1 MSHSLSAVSSGSED
15 HARKRM
21 RKGTRSCQECRRRK
35 IRCVFQPNAQICNG
49 CAPRGVEC
57 IEQNLGESVATPLEK
72 RKNVRDRLGQL
83 EDMVGQILHKL
94 DAKDGGSLESSE
106 RDAVE
111 ALRGLQSELMPPST
125 ARSGGSTITT
135 SSKLATGTSS
145 DVLASALHPI
155 NHFKNSP
162 LLSLFD
168 NAILSHSGQD
178 SAVVGPPS
186 SCTIGPQV
194 SKDKNSQALKTL
206 KALAPSADELAI
218 ILRGSEASLPL
229 WLTVMPELMDGVP
242 CEPEELKIEVLR
254 DKFLQFLDS
263 NSLAMVAKVLLIIA
277 LLLQQLPVTFDH
289 SRANLPVSQEALEEH
304 YIQPVETLLAL
315 DEGLASSGV
324 DAVACMCLQS
334 KFYMNIGKPGK
345 GWLVNRRAMAF
356 AQLIGLHHRQVGQ
369 SSDKQSTRKH
379 NLWLSIWQHDRIS
392 SLILGLPYSIPE
404 THFGLD
410 DINSEPSG
418 GPPTKRFMLMLGLV
432 TGRIIDRNHCPTNMT
447 FARTLEI
454 DEELERIKESMPKEW
469 WETSPG
475 PEMSVGATFDICICK
490 FWFHDARKLLHL
502 PFMLKSFTDRRYE
515 YSKVAALESSRE
527 IAKHYEIFRDRDKPI
542 LSMCDIID
550 FEAFTGVMVL
560 ILHILGR
567 SPSCAIDPEEGKRDW
582 DIIHTMT
589 RTMKRV
595 SEDMKCNV
603 AAQAARILEDFGRA
617 RDFDCSSSPDDD
629 SYEAVIPYFGKLRLH
644 RRRNF
649 HQPAPSAVTPG
660 YSNQLQSPPDS
671 ISTGSELYEGPLVS
685 IDSYFQPLP
694 FSEETPSLNGMG
706 ADWTST
712 VNMDLRDDWSWFLNG
727 PENVQYMS

>member
-1 MSHSLSAVSSGSED
+1 M
-15 HARKRM
+15 
-21 RKGTRSCQECRRRK
+21 
-35 IRCVFQPNAQICNG
+35 CNG

-57 IEQNLGESVATPLEK
+57 IEQNLGENIPTPLEK
-72 RKNVRDRLGQL
+72 RNNVRDRLGQL

-94 DAKDGGSLESSE
+94 DAKEGNSLESSE
-106 RDAVE
+106 RDAAE
-111 ALRGLQSELMPPST
+111 ALRGLQSELMPFST
-125 ARSGGSTITT
+125 GRSGGSTMTM
-135 SSKLATGTSS
+135 SSKLATGPSS
-145 DVLASALHPI
+145 DVLDSALHPS

-168 NAILSHSGQD
+168 NAILSHTSQD
-178 SAVVGPPS
+178 SAVVGPS
-186 SCTIGPQV
+186 SGYTVGPQL

-229 WLTVMPELMDGVP
+229 WLTVMPELMDGVT
-242 CEPEELKIEVLR
+242 CKPEELEIEVLR
-254 DKFLQFLDS
+254 DKFLQLLDS
-263 NSLAMVAKVLLIIA
+263 NSLAMVAKVLLIFA

-304 YIQPVETLLAL
+304 YVRPVETLLAV

-345 GWLVNRRAMAF
+345 AWLVNRRAMAF
-356 AQLIGLHHRQVGQ
+356 AQLIGMHHRQIGH

-392 SLILGLPYSIPE
+392 SLLLGLPYSIPE
-404 THFGLD
+404 SHFGLD

-418 GPPTKRFMLMLGLV
+418 GPPTKRFTLMLGLV

-475 PEMSVGATFDICICK
+475 PEMSVGAIFEICIGK
-490 FWFHDARKLLHL
+490 FWFHTVRKLLHL

-527 IAKHYEIFRDRDKPI
+527 MAKHYEIFRDRDKPI

-567 SPSCAIDPEEGKRDW
+567 SSSCAIDPEEENRDW
-582 DIIHTMT
+582 NIIYTTT

-603 AAQAARILEDFGRA
+603 ATQAARMLEDFGRA
-617 RDFDCSSSPDDD
+617 RHFDCSSSPENN
-629 SYEAVIPYFGKLRLH
+629 SYEAVIPYFGKLRLRRGHKFH
-644 RRRNF
+644 R
-649 HQPAPSAVTPG
+649 PATSSVTPG
-660 YSNQLQSPPDS
+660 YSDQLQTPPDS

-694 FSEETPSLNGMG
+694 FSEDTQSSNGMG

-712 VNMDLRDDWSWFLNG
+712 INMDLRDDWSWFLNG
-727 PENVQYMS
+727 PENVSYLQ